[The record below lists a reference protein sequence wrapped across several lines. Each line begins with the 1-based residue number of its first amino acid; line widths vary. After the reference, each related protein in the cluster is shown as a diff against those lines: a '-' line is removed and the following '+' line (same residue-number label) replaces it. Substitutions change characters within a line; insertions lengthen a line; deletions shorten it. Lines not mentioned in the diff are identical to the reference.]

1 MAAHSQHGSHDST
14 PAGAAAPPNPGH
26 AGHYRRFAAML
37 LVSFV
42 AMYFLMYAMVDGL
55 DNVYASWNQ
64 VYMAGVMTAAML
76 VIELALMWSMYP
88 NRSLNIALLAVGLI
102 AGLGCWFGIR
112 EQAAI
117 DDSQF
122 LRSMIPHHAGAILM
136 CGEAKIVDPEIQ
148 ALCRQIIA
156 SQEAEIA
163 QMKSLLD
170 ER

>member
-1 MAAHSQHGSHDST
+1 MAEHQNHGSHQSSA
-14 PAGAAAPPNPGH
+14 PAATTEMRGKHGA
-26 AGHYRRFAAML
+26 HYQRFAAML
-37 LVSFV
+37 AVSFV
-42 AMYFLMYAMVDGL
+42 AMYFLMYAMVDRL
-55 DNVYASWNQ
+55 ENVYASWNQ

-88 NRSLNIALLAVGLI
+88 NRPLNIALLAVGLI

>member
-1 MAAHSQHGSHDST
+1 MAVHSQHGPHDSAR
-14 PAGAAAPPNPGH
+14 AGARTPTAPGH
-26 AGHYRRFAAML
+26 SGHYRRFAAML
-37 LVSFV
+37 LGSFV

-88 NRSLNIALLAVGLI
+88 DRKLNLVLLGIGFALGV
-102 AGLGCWFGIR
+102 GCWWGIR

-117 DDSQF
+117 GDSQF

-136 CGEAKIVDPEIQ
+136 CEEADLSDAELRT
-148 ALCRQIIA
+148 LCGQII
-156 SQEAEIA
+156 EAQRTEIA
-163 QMKSLLD
+163 QMKELLD
-170 ER
+170 QR

>member
-1 MAAHSQHGSHDST
+1 MAAHSRHGSHDPA
-14 PAGAAAPPNPGH
+14 PAGASAPTGSAH
-26 AGHYRRFAAML
+26 KGHYRRFAAML

-88 NRSLNIALLAVGLI
+88 DRRRNLGLLAIGLVV
-102 AGLGCWFGIR
+102 GLGCWWGIR
-112 EQAAI
+112 EQGAI
-117 DDSQF
+117 RDAQF

-136 CGEAKIVDPEIQ
+136 CEEADLSAPELR
-148 ALCRQIIA
+148 ALCGQIVA
-156 SQEAEIA
+156 AQRTEIA
-163 QMKSLLD
+163 QMQELLD
-170 ER
+170 QQ

>member
-1 MAAHSQHGSHDST
+1 MAVHSQHGPHDSAR
-14 PAGAAAPPNPGH
+14 AGARTPTAPGH
-26 AGHYRRFAAML
+26 SGHYRRFAAML

-55 DNVYASWNQ
+55 GNVYASWNQ

>member
-26 AGHYRRFAAML
+26 AGQYRRFAAML

-88 NRSLNIALLAVGLI
+88 DRKLNLVLLGVGL
-102 AGLGCWFGIR
+102 ALGVGCWWGIR

-117 DDSQF
+117 GDAQF

-136 CGEAKIVDPEIQ
+136 CEEADLSDAELRK
-148 ALCRQIIA
+148 LCGQILA
-156 SQEAEIA
+156 AQRTEIA
-163 QMKSLLD
+163 QMKALLG
-170 ER
+170 RQ